1 MLPPKRIEKDA
12 AEGAIGDYQTH
23 LDDILWT
30 GVDVAENVHKRKGSD
45 GDQPK
50 KKSAKLTAMVSL
62 NCGTSDE
69 ATKVFVTIAKNG
81 LDTRFEVTQEGSE
94 S

>member
-1 MLPPKRIEKDA
+1 MLPPKRIEKGA
-12 AEGAIGDYQTH
+12 AENATGDYETQ

-30 GVDVAENVHKRKGSD
+30 GADVAESVHKRKGSD
-45 GDQPK
+45 GDLPK

>member
-1 MLPPKRIEKDA
+1 MLPPRRTETDA
-12 AEGAIGDYQTH
+12 AESATGECEPH

-30 GVDVAENVHKRKGSD
+30 GVDVAENVQKRKGSD
-45 GDQPK
+45 GELPR
-50 KKSAKLTAMVSL
+50 KKSTKLTAMVSL
-62 NCGTSDE
+62 NYGTSDE